1 MTHTASLVDDASDG
15 MTETL
20 EPCLPEA
27 VAPSAPSDTSNPVEE
42 YQIPPALLELLGPLG
57 TTIAD
62 CFRRMSLAE
71 SAIQRFCARHP
82 GHAKRLDGAFCI
94 LNWQLPVRVREQIYV
109 AHLEELLQ
117 RVVDGQCVS
126 EGTRAEALVFLNT
139 ASVRAPLRQQAAA
152 LYAELFR
159 ELLHTE
165 ALFEE
170 DKNPTEPWR
179 GASAELLETLR
190 RDLRVADRIYPKTGD
205 AE

>member
-1 MTHTASLVDDASDG
+1 MTHTASLFDDANDVT
-15 MTETL
+15 TETL
-20 EPCLPEA
+20 EPCVPA
-27 VAPSAPSDTSNPVEE
+27 AATPSEPSRTSNPVEE
-42 YQIPPALLELLGPLG
+42 YQIPSALLELLGPLG
-57 TTIAD
+57 STIAD

-71 SAIQRFCARHP
+71 SAIERFCAHHP
-82 GHAKRLDGAFCI
+82 RHAKRLDGAFCI
-94 LNWQLPVRVREQIYV
+94 LNWQLPVRVRDQIYV

-126 EGTRAEALVFLNT
+126 EGTRAEVLVFLNS

-170 DKNPTEPWR
+170 DKDPTEPWR

-190 RDLRVADRIYPKTGD
+190 RDLRVAGRIYPKTGD